1 MTRGVR
7 SIAKG
12 WLDDDIFQ
20 LPQLQFLQTLFR
32 HHQFKYQDGSSTSK
46 ERIKPQTSKSF
57 TTFRV
62 TFLSYSMVVV
72 LELRA
77 GAWCLFEWKVRNS
90 LFFSPPMMTIHF
102 YPSEGSQH
110 FKTVLFHPFLARTT
124 IWVCVTSRDTNN
136 SIKNAHVESLLI
148 FFAGIVGCS
157 MVCGKHLLQHLQ

>member
-1 MTRGVR
+1 VAIFGLDLFSFDFNGKMIFDRLKFYDACMHGWMTRGVR

-12 WLDDDIFQ
+12 GFNIDWMMIDGYDIFQ

-77 GAWCLFEWKVRNS
+77 GA
-90 LFFSPPMMTIHF
+90 
-102 YPSEGSQH
+102 
-110 FKTVLFHPFLARTT
+110 
-124 IWVCVTSRDTNN
+124 
-136 SIKNAHVESLLI
+136 
-148 FFAGIVGCS
+148 
-157 MVCGKHLLQHLQ
+157 